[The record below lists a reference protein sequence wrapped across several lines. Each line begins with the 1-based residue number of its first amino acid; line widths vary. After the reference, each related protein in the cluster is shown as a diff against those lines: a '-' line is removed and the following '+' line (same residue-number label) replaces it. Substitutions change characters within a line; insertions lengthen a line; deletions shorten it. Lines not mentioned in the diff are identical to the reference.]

1 MSQYVLSLH
10 SDVSNHDALQQLL
23 RFTQALQAQEHQV
36 ACIFL
41 YQQAVLFA
49 SQHFSLASDELQP
62 TQLWQSLHD
71 AGIALK
77 LCVTAAEKHG
87 LDTTQCGPFEVAGL
101 AEFAMLATKA
111 DKWVQFK

>member
-10 SDVSNHDALQQLL
+10 SNVSDHDALQQLV
-23 RFTQALQAQEHQV
+23 RFAKALQAQDHQIK
-36 ACIFL
+36 CIFL

-62 TQLWQSLHD
+62 AQLWQSLHD

-77 LCVTAAEKHG
+77 LCVTAAEKYG
-87 LDTTQCGPFEVAGL
+87 LDTSHCGPFEVAGL

>member
-10 SDVSNHDALQQLL
+10 SDVSDHDALQQLL
-23 RFTQALQAQEHQV
+23 RFASALQAQDHQIE
-36 ACIFL
+36 CIFL

-62 TQLWQSLHD
+62 AQVWQSLHD

-87 LDTTQCGPFEVAGL
+87 LDTTQFAPFEVAGL